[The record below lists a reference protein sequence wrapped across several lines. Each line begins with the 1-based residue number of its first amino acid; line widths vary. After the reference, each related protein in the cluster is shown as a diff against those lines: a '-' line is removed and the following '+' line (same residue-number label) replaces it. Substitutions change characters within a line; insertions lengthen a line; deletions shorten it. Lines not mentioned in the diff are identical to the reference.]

1 MADSQPLLGRTVS
14 HYRILQKL
22 GAGGMGEVYLAHD
35 SALDRTVALKFLL
48 PETQADKTARK
59 RLLTEARSAAA
70 LDHPFICKVYEAA
83 DADDQPFI
91 AMEYVEG
98 VSLADK
104 LLQGPLPLKEALRL
118 AEEIAEALECA
129 HNRGIVHRDLK
140 PANILLTR
148 DGHVKVMD
156 FGLAKHV
163 TTGSIGAEQTV
174 TTVLTQ
180 PGTASG
186 TLTFMAPEQLKG
198 EEADLRSDIFAF
210 GLVLYEMISGFHP
223 FLRDSALK
231 TACAILDDPAPP
243 ITSHG
248 KEVPELLRHTLKR
261 MLAKDREQRYQS
273 VHEVRVNL
281 GELLQEPTP
290 PPTPAPAWATAV
302 RVFRPVWLAA
312 LLLVAVFGLAGAT
325 YWVFEHYFRSPKTAL
340 AFEKRD
346 WIVIADF
353 ENLTR
358 DPVFDRS
365 LQTALAVGIQ
375 QSQYVNV
382 LPPSRVQEAL
392 RRMRKESGA
401 KLDEAVASELA
412 QREGAKAVLA
422 CSIAEVGGAY
432 SLTARLVEPRTRATV
447 LTETVVAQ
455 GKNQVLPALDSLAKS
470 VRQKLGESLSGVKE
484 QGLPLPEATTASLE
498 ALTTFAEGTKLAATN
513 PQAGVDLVEQAV
525 SIDPE
530 FAVAHAFLGVHYY
543 STNDKVRGEEHF
555 VKAMKLLDRLTLREK
570 LWIRAEVE
578 DFRGDREHAVQSYEA
593 YLAQYPDD
601 YRARFRVGWVY
612 MATLHQYDQ
621 AVASFEKV
629 LQGNPSDDGAYIN
642 LATCYRAM
650 GQTQKALEYYEKAF
664 QIRPSAITDVY
675 VNQEYGSLLLA
686 LGNPAKAADTF
697 QKMISDESE
706 GKKALGY
713 RYVGM
718 LDIYQGKV
726 SDGIA
731 NLKQALLL
739 HRATQNPESE
749 YRDHVLLASAY
760 RTKGLDRDA
769 FSELEAARHMLANG
783 HFGPLWIAFVARP
796 YARSGRTVVAA
807 KLLKDMVSQSQD
819 PTALSGINRSSAA
832 DQAVIST
839 VKGEL
844 ALAAGRSSEAIEAF
858 QLADKLE
865 PHLLA
870 AESLAFAYRTA
881 GKLQDAAHVYEDAL
895 SQGKFALLSEGQ
907 EYWISSHYE
916 LGRIYQELGD
926 TAKAKEYYG
935 QFLDTWKDAD
945 SDIPMLNRAK
955 AEYAKLH

>member
-1 MADSQPLLGRTVS
+1 MADSQALIGQTVS

-59 RLLTEARSAAA
+59 RLLAEARSAAA

-98 VSLADK
+98 ASLTDK
-104 LLQGPLPLKEALRL
+104 LLQGSLPLKEALRL
-118 AEEIAEALECA
+118 AAEIAEALQCA
-129 HNRGIVHRDLK
+129 HSRGIVHRDLK
-140 PANILLTR
+140 PSNILLTR

-163 TTGSIGAEQTV
+163 TTGSIGTEQTV

-186 TLTFMAPEQLKG
+186 TLTFMAPEQLRG
-198 EEADLRSDIFAF
+198 EAADVRSDIFAF
-210 GLVLYEMISGFHP
+210 GLVLYEMIAGVHP
-223 FLRDSALK
+223 FLRDSPLK
-231 TACAILDDPAPP
+231 TACAILDDAPP
-243 ITSHG
+243 PVTSHG
-248 KEVPELLRHTLKR
+248 KEVPELLRHTIKR
-261 MLAKDREQRYQS
+261 MLAKDRQQRYQS

-281 GELLQEPTP
+281 GELLQEQP
-290 PPTPAPAWATAV
+290 PPTPAWATIL

-312 LLLVAVFGLAGAT
+312 LLLVVVFGLAGAT
-325 YWVFEHYFRSPKTAL
+325 YWVFEHYFRSPKAAL

-382 LPPSRVQEAL
+382 LPPNRVQEAL

-401 KLDEAVASELA
+401 KLDEATASELA
-412 QREGAKAVLA
+412 TREGAKAVLA

-432 SLTARLVEPRTRATV
+432 ALSARLVEPRTRATV
-447 LTETVVAQ
+447 LTETTMAQ
-455 GKNQVLPALDSLAKS
+455 GKGQVLPALDSLAKS

-484 QGLPLPEATTASLE
+484 QGLPLPEATTSSLE
-498 ALTTFAEGTKLAATN
+498 ALTTFTEGIKLAGTN

-525 SIDPE
+525 SIDPD
-530 FAVAHAFLGVHYY
+530 FAMAHAFLGVHYY
-543 STNDKVRGEEHF
+543 ATNDTTRGEEHF

-578 DFRGDREHAVQSYEA
+578 DFRGNREQAVQYYEA

-612 MATLHQYDQ
+612 MATLHQYDN
-621 AVASFEKV
+621 AISAFEKV
-629 LQGNPSDDGAYIN
+629 LQANPSDDAAYIN
-642 LATCYRAM
+642 LATCYRGM

-664 QIRPSAITDVY
+664 QIRPAAITEVY

-686 LGNPAKAADTF
+686 MGNSAKAADTF
-697 QKMISDESE
+697 QKMISQESE

-713 RYVGM
+713 RYLAM
-718 LDIYQGKV
+718 LDLYQGKI

-731 NLKQALLL
+731 NLKQAILL
-739 HRATQNPESE
+739 HRATHVLESE

-760 RTKGLDRDA
+760 RLKGLDRDSL
-769 FSELEAARHMLANG
+769 SELETARGILDNG
-783 HFGPLWIAFVARP
+783 HFGPVWIVFVAKP
-796 YARSGRTVVAA
+796 YARLGRTAA
-807 KLLKDMVSQSQD
+807 ATKLLNNMISQAQD
-819 PTALSGINRSSAA
+819 PTAISGINRNSAT
-832 DQAVIST
+832 DQAVISI

-844 ALAAGRSSEAIEAF
+844 ALAAGKSSEAIEAF

-865 PHLLA
+865 PHTSA
-870 AESLAFAYRTA
+870 AESLAFAYRTL
-881 GKLQDAAHVYEDAL
+881 GKPQDAARVYQDAL
-895 SQGKFALLSEGQ
+895 NHDKFALLTEGQ
-907 EYWISSHYE
+907 ESWITSHYE
-916 LGRIYQELGD
+916 LGKLYQEQGD
-926 TAKAKEYYG
+926 TAKAKEYYE
-935 QFLDTWKDAD
+935 QFLNTWKDAD
-945 SDIPMLNRAK
+945 PDLPMLNRAK
-955 AEYAKLH
+955 AEYAKLR

>member
-1 MADSQPLLGRTVS
+1 MADSQALIGRTVS

-48 PETQADKTARK
+48 PETQSDKIARK
-59 RLLTEARSAAA
+59 RLLAEARSAAA

-83 DADDQPFI
+83 DADEQPFI

-98 VSLADK
+98 ISLADK
-104 LLQGPLPLKEALRL
+104 LHQGSLPLKEALRL
-118 AEEIAEALECA
+118 AAEIAEALECA

-163 TTGSIGAEQTV
+163 TAGSIGAEQTV

-180 PGTASG
+180 PGATSG

-198 EEADLRSDIFAF
+198 DAADARSDIFAF
-210 GLVLYEMISGFHP
+210 GLILYEMISGFHP

-231 TACAILDDPAPP
+231 TACAILDDPIPP

-248 KEVPELLRHTLKR
+248 KEVPELLRHTIKR

-281 GELLQEPTP
+281 GELLQEPQQ
-290 PPTPAPAWATAV
+290 PPTPAWATVV

-346 WIVIADF
+346 WIVVADF

-365 LQTALAVGIQ
+365 LQTALVVGIQ

-382 LPPSRVQEAL
+382 LPPNRVQEAL
-392 RRMRKESGA
+392 RRMRKESSA
-401 KLDEAVASELA
+401 KLDEATASELA

-432 SLTARLVEPRTRATV
+432 SLSARLVEPRSRATV
-447 LTETVVAQ
+447 LTETTLAQ
-455 GKNQVLPALDSLAKS
+455 GKSQVLPALDSLAKS

-484 QGLPLPEATTASLE
+484 QGLPLPEATTSSLE
-498 ALTTFAEGTKLAATN
+498 ALTTFTEGIKLAATN
-513 PQAGVDLVEQAV
+513 PEAGVGLVEQAV
-525 SIDPE
+525 SIDPD

-578 DFRGDREHAVQSYEA
+578 DFRGNREQAVQYYEA

-612 MATLHQYDQ
+612 MATLHQYDD
-621 AVASFEKV
+621 AIAAFEKV
-629 LQGNPSDDGAYIN
+629 LQANPSDDGAYIN

-664 QIRPSAITDVY
+664 QIRPAAITDVY

-686 LGNPAKAADTF
+686 MGNSAKAADTF
-697 QKMISDESE
+697 QKMVSDESD

-713 RYVGM
+713 RYLGM

-739 HRATQNPESE
+739 HRATHNQESE

-760 RTKGLDRDA
+760 RTKGLDQNSL
-769 FSELEAARHMLANG
+769 SELEAARGMLANG
-783 HFGPLWIAFVARP
+783 HFGPLWIAFVAKP
-796 YARSGRTVVAA
+796 YARSGRTAVAT
-807 KLLKDMVSQSQD
+807 KLLRDMISQAQN

-832 DQAVIST
+832 DQAVISI

-870 AESLAFAYRTA
+870 AESLAFAYRST
-881 GKLQDAAHVYEDAL
+881 GKLQDAARVYEDAL
-895 SQGKFALLSEGQ
+895 SQDKFPLLYEGQ

-926 TAKAKEYYG
+926 TAKAKQYYE
-935 QFLDTWKDAD
+935 QFLSNWKDAD